1 VFSDPKARFEYVPNC
16 PEDDPVTPPVAKSMV
31 SAPSDEPSL
40 VVNVQL
46 VGVAI
51 EADAHKDRAAAHR
64 SDFIEFLPFAAISN
78 VLRLSLRL
86 FCDLTSIL
94 YHRRKFGFGLR
105 FSWRCARG
113 SQGQRIDGVTDVAH
127 IIVVGNEKGGSGKS
141 TTCMHVGTALARMG
155 FRVGALDLD
164 LRQRS
169 FGRYVENRRAY
180 MERMGLNLPSPE
192 YMALPEVDTATLQPD
207 ENAYDARLSAAIAAM
222 EPASDFIVIDCPGSH
237 TRLSQ
242 FAHSLAD
249 TLITPLNDSFVDF
262 DLLARVDPETGKV
275 KGPSIYSEMVWGARQ
290 LRAQAGLKP
299 IDWIVLRNRL
309 GAQQMHNKKKVGAAL
324 EELSRRIGFRVA
336 PGFSERVIFR
346 ELFPRGL
353 TLLDL
358 KDTGVDQLNIS
369 NIAARQE
376 VRDLIAALRL
386 PAVSSGA

>member
-1 VFSDPKARFEYVPNC
+1 
-16 PEDDPVTPPVAKSMV
+16 M
-31 SAPSDEPSL
+31 
-40 VVNVQL
+40 
-46 VGVAI
+46 
-51 EADAHKDRAAAHR
+51 
-64 SDFIEFLPFAAISN
+64 
-78 VLRLSLRL
+78 
-86 FCDLTSIL
+86 
-94 YHRRKFGFGLR
+94 
-105 FSWRCARG
+105 
-113 SQGQRIDGVTDVAH
+113 AH

-141 TTCMHVGTALARMG
+141 TTCMHVGTALARLG

-180 MERMGLNLPSPE
+180 LARAGLNLPSPDYRE
-192 YMALPEVDTATLQPD
+192 LPELPADAVKPG
-207 ENAYDARLSAAIAAM
+207 ENAFDARLAAAISDLA
-222 EPASDFIVIDCPGSH
+222 PQSDFIVIDCPGSH

-242 FAHSLAD
+242 LAHSLAD

-262 DLLARVDPETGKV
+262 DLLARVDPETGRV
-275 KGPSIYSEMVWGARQ
+275 KGPSIYSEMVWNARQ

-358 KDTGVDQLNIS
+358 RDTGVDQLNLS

-376 VRDLIAALRL
+376 VRDLMTELRL
-386 PAVSSGA
+386 PGVRVDF